1 MPAIAKVLI
10 IFFLIVFLN
19 RFKLDLGLSILA
31 GTLCL
36 GLWFGLN
43 VQAALLIMGK
53 SLLEPIT
60 AMIILLVT
68 LILYLNQLLEK
79 SGGSKKMV
87 HHFARL
93 VRNFKVSL
101 VSLPALIGL
110 LPMPGGAY
118 FSAPMVDQ
126 LTQEVDLTP
135 ERKTMLNY
143 WFRHIW
149 EFWWPMYPGVIMALT
164 LSSLPLKTFISVQV
178 IFTLASLVAGYFIL
192 LRKLP
197 PHPALEAAHG
207 RDFTVELKAFL
218 FHALPVI
225 IILFFMGALSLAEPL
240 WAHGTLKGGQMTQY
254 IPMFVGMV
262 LSIAWVAGSERYG
275 PRILLRA
282 LLTKK
287 VLTLL
292 FLVVAIM
299 AYKKML
305 PECGAI
311 ASMNAEFQ
319 AYHIP
324 VLPIVVLLP
333 FISGLVIAVAMG
345 FVGASFPVVV
355 SLTHGDPHFAAY
367 ISLAYAAGYTGMMAS
382 PIHMCLVLTKDYF
395 KASFGGIYRT
405 LVPLS
410 LIIFLFALA
419 WFAMLRSIG

>member
-1 MPAIAKVLI
+1 MPAIAKVLL
-10 IFFLIVFLN
+10 IFSLIVLLN
-19 RFKLDLGLSILA
+19 RFKLDLGLSILV

-36 GLWFGLN
+36 GLWFGLSAG
-43 VQAALLIMGK
+43 AALLVMAK
-53 SLLEPIT
+53 SLTEPLTI
-60 AMIILLVT
+60 MIILLVM

-87 HHFARL
+87 YHFARL
-93 VRNFKVSL
+93 VKNFKVSL

-126 LTQEVDLTP
+126 LTQDVDLTP
-135 ERKTMLNY
+135 ERKTMINY

-149 EFWWPMYPGVIMALT
+149 EYWWPMYPGVIMALS
-164 LSSLPLKTFISVQV
+164 LSGLPLKTFIPMQV
-178 IFTLASLVAGYFIL
+178 IFTLVSLVAGYFIL
-192 LRKLP
+192 LRRLP

-207 RDFTVELKAFL
+207 RDLKEELKAFL
-218 FHALPVI
+218 YHALPVI
-225 IILFFMGALSLAEPL
+225 IILFFMGALSLCEPL
-240 WAHGTLKGGQMTQY
+240 WARGALKGGALTQY

-262 LSIAWVAGSERYG
+262 LAIIWIAGSERYG
-275 PRILLRA
+275 PGTLVKA

-287 VLTLL
+287 ILTLL
-292 FLVVAIM
+292 FLVIAIM

-311 ASMNAEFQ
+311 ARMNAEFQ

-324 VLPIVVLLP
+324 LLPIVILLP

-355 SLTHGDPHFAAY
+355 SLTGHNPHFAAY
-367 ISLAYAAGYTGMMAS
+367 ISLAYASGYVGMMAS

-395 KASFGGIYRT
+395 KALFGGIYRT
-405 LVPLS
+405 LLPLCAT
-410 LIIFLFALA
+410 IFLFALG
-419 WFAMLRSIG
+419 WFAFLRWL